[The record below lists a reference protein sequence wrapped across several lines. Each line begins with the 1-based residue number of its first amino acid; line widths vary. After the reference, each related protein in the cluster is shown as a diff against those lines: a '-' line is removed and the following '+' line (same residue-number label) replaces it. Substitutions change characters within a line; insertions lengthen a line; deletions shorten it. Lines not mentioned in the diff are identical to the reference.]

1 MYSTVLSLSLARR
14 RNEQAAWPH
23 GARCPGK
30 PAMSWVRRETLSE
43 RDPSDLLRPGPLA
56 GDGAQGDCCRAGVP
70 ERRYL
75 CPLHEAMIMLSITQ
89 ASCPSA
95 DLPRGPETPVKEAH
109 LVADGLADWLAGWLA
124 GVAAARLL
132 KLLPGPSEAV
142 VWFMQDIKM
151 RAYSPECGRHLA
163 RAWALFLQL
172 LQNKEHCKFKV
183 PLAAALPIAGRI
195 GPVSNEL
202 SNIGPLFGRG
212 TTGYEHVTSWRM
224 ALLGGELPTELPSRG
239 SLGPPDEAMRAG
251 FCRRPLLVPAFG
263 HTIAAP
269 DQLRLGADAE
279 GGAAATDWAAV
290 RWFPAPRGLRGAKV
304 RRRLRRL
311 HGQRSVR
318 DDAVNKEVALSQQA
332 LRALSIAHGT
342 AKRLR

>member
-1 MYSTVLSLSLARR
+1 M
-14 RNEQAAWPH
+14 
-23 GARCPGK
+23 
-30 PAMSWVRRETLSE
+30 
-43 RDPSDLLRPGPLA
+43 
-56 GDGAQGDCCRAGVP
+56 
-70 ERRYL
+70 
-75 CPLHEAMIMLSITQ
+75 
-89 ASCPSA
+89 
-95 DLPRGPETPVKEAH
+95 
-109 LVADGLADWLAGWLA
+109 
-124 GVAAARLL
+124 
-132 KLLPGPSEAV
+132 
-142 VWFMQDIKM
+142 
-151 RAYSPECGRHLA
+151 
-163 RAWALFLQL
+163 
-172 LQNKEHCKFKV
+172 
-183 PLAAALPIAGRI
+183 
-195 GPVSNEL
+195 
-202 SNIGPLFGRG
+202 
-212 TTGYEHVTSWRM
+212 
-224 ALLGGELPTELPSRG
+224 ELPSRG